1 MIRKVL
7 LLIVLIAIVGV
18 IAFVFLTKQK
28 AQITTGQLSERSQE
42 FINKQKQNNS
52 SDLQFARLDKGE
64 DKAGSFVGKKIE
76 VGDCFSF
83 VMVFRVTN
91 PRQDGECNWYFGIE
105 NPKGFITAYRPDGV
119 PTSVD
124 QIDGVTM
131 RRAFPDKYAESK
143 MTINGTDYLI
153 FKGKE
158 GKYEANVFGFHSG
171 SAIIFNLMTASSD
184 DYDKELD
191 AMLNSVSFAE

>member
-1 MIRKVL
+1 MIKKVL
-7 LLIVLIAIVGV
+7 LLIILIAIVGV
-18 IAFVFLTKQK
+18 VGYFMFARQS
-28 AQITTGQLSERSQE
+28 AQITTGKLSERSQE

-105 NPKGFITAYRPDGV
+105 NPKGFITAYRPDGT

-131 RRAFPDKYAESK
+131 RRASPDKYAESK
-143 MTINGTDYLI
+143 MTVNGSEYLI
-153 FKGKE
+153 FKGRE

-171 SAIIFNLMTASSD
+171 SAIIFNLLTASSD
-184 DYDKELD
+184 NYDEKLQ
-191 AMLNSVSFAE
+191 AMLGSITFK